1 MLTGS
6 LQCSLEESAKGGRVV
21 QVTAAGGSL
30 KDEFGHQEEEA
41 GEGRGND

>member
-1 MLTGS
+1 MQSGRV
-6 LQCSLEESAKGGRVV
+6 CKGGQGRV
-21 QVTAAGGSL
+21 QVTAADGSL